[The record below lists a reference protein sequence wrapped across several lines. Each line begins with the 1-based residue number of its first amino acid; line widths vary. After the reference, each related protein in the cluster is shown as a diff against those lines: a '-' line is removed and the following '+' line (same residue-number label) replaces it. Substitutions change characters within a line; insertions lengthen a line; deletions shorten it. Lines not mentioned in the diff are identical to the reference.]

1 VRGEEIIPM
10 LNAMSQ
16 GNDGSMCT
24 VHADSSATVFNKL
37 ALYAMQAPE
46 RLSFEATNQLAAA
59 AIDLVVFIAKT
70 RHGRFVASVRQVVD
84 ADGRQVV
91 TNELFTPGPDGR
103 AVPGIPLPHDLADD
117 LFAHGYDLHEQP
129 DGWSR

>member
-1 VRGEEIIPM
+1 M

-70 RHGRFVASVRQVVD
+70 RGGRFVASIRHVVD

-91 TNELFTPGPDGR
+91 TNELFAPGPNGR
-103 AVPGIPLPHDLADD
+103 AVPAVALPHGLADD
-117 LFAHGYDLHEQP
+117 LIAEGYDVRRPERS
-129 DGWSR
+129 GRVSR

>member
-1 VRGEEIIPM
+1 M

-37 ALYAMQAPE
+37 ALYALQAPE
-46 RLSFEATNQLAAA
+46 RLPVEATTRLAAD

-70 RHGRFVASVRQVVD
+70 RGGRFVASVRQVVD
-84 ADGRQVV
+84 AEGAMVV
-91 TNELFTPGPDGR
+91 TNELFRPGRDRR
-103 AVPGIPLPHDLADD
+103 AVPGAPIPADLLEELVAE
-117 LFAHGYDLHEQP
+117 GYDPALHRRAG
-129 DGWSR
+129 GWWAA